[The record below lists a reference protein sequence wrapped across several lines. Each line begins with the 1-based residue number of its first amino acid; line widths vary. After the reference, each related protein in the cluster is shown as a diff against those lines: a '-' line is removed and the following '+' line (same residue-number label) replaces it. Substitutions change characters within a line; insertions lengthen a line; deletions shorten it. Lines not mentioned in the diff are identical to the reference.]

1 MRPIPRRTPV
11 ALAAVAAGAL
21 LAGCAS
27 LGREVFETP
36 EVLFKD
42 VRINGIG
49 LRGGSVDVVLDVHN
63 PNRFGLTAQ
72 RVAYRVLVDSTEVGT
87 GATVQPIEVGSRRTS
102 EVRLPVTFE
111 FAKLG
116 AVGRQLLTR
125 GVVNYRVLGDITVG
139 TPVGN
144 FTRPFDR
151 TAQFN
156 SLGGNSSNRSNSSR

>member
-1 MRPIPRRTPV
+1 MRRTLARTPV
-11 ALAAVAAGAL
+11 ALAAAAAGTL

-111 FAKLG
+111 FSKLG

-156 SLGGNSSNRSNSSR
+156 SLGGNSSNSSR

>member
-1 MRPIPRRTPV
+1 MRPIAARTSF
-11 ALAAVAAGAL
+11 ALAAAAAGT
-21 LAGCAS
+21 LAVGCAS

-36 EVLFKD
+36 TVAFKD
-42 VRINGIG
+42 VRLNGIG

-63 PNRFGLTAQ
+63 PNRFGLSAERLTYQ
-72 RVAYRVLVDSTEVGT
+72 VLVDSTAVGT
-87 GATVQPIEVGSRRTS
+87 GAITTPFDVGSRRTT
-102 EVRLPVTFE
+102 EVRLPLTFD

-116 AVGRQLLTR
+116 TVGRQLMTR

-156 SLGGNSSNRSNSSR
+156 SLGSNTGR